1 MKLKWSDWVLGVVTV
16 NIRGGQPERLVNRA
30 LEGGLQLASIGWT
43 GDGKLQFDVSVSDYF
58 RLKPFLKETGCRA
71 HVVRRQGMPF
81 WLVKLEKRKF
91 FIAGLALFFI
101 GIYVL
106 SSLIWSVEVKGN
118 VKLTEEEIVE
128 AARQEGIFPLQWSF
142 RLADTDIISKRLV
155 NKLPKATW
163 IGVEKKGTRIIIQ
176 VAETTEPD
184 HRELEN
190 PRHLIASADAVVTEI
205 YTERGRAVV
214 KKNAKVKKGQTLIS
228 GTLGGGAYTQTVV
241 AKGSVRGIVW
251 YEFNIASPMSQQ
263 VKVYTG
269 EKKQKWYVVIGGRA
283 LQVSG
288 YGKNPYEQSETIV
301 EEDKAN
307 WKSISLPFGRM
318 KQTVMEVH
326 TEERK
331 LSADEARAGGIL
343 QAKANVMSKAGSD
356 AVIRDEIVLHEKT
369 ENGKVYMKVLFEV
382 EQSIVKEMPLVQMQ
396 GD

>member
-16 NIRGGQPERLVNRA
+16 TIRGGQPEQLVNRA

-43 GDGKLQFDVSVSDYF
+43 GDGKLQFDVPLSGYF

-71 HVVRRQGMPF
+71 HVVKRQGMPF
-81 WLVKLEKRKF
+81 WLARLEKRKF
-91 FIAGLALFFI
+91 FIAGIALFFI
-101 GIYVL
+101 GIYLL

-163 IGVEKKGTRIIIQ
+163 IGVEKRGTRIIIQ

-190 PRHLIASADAVVTEI
+190 PRHLIASADAVITEI

-214 KKNAKVKKGQTLIS
+214 KKNTKVRKGQTLIS
-228 GTLGGGAYTQTVV
+228 GTLGGGAYMQSVV
-241 AKGSVRGIVW
+241 AKGSVRGLVW

-263 VKVYTG
+263 VKAYTG
-269 EKKQKWYVVIGGRA
+269 EKKEKWYVVIGGRA

-307 WKSISLPFGRM
+307 FKSISLPFGRM

-326 TEERK
+326 TEELK

-343 QAKANVMSKAGSD
+343 QAKANVMTKAGSD